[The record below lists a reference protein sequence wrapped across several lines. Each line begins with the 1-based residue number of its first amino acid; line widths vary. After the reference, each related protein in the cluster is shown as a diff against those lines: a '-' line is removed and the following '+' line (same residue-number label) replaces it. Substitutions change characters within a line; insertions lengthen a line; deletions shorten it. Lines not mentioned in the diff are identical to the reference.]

1 MSQEFHVDYPT
12 LIDGIDQLIEQYNAS
27 AIAIDGM
34 SGAGKAELAAVL
46 SRRYGAPVIHMSDF
60 VLPYGERSEGW
71 ETTPAGEIDFV
82 RFREEIVDP
91 WMQKKPLVYSI
102 CDPESGEI
110 VERRALPDARLYII
124 EGTYCLHPFI
134 PDFYDMRIYMG
145 TTPEKRLAKAGL
157 TPQRAALE
165 DTYFVL
171 YMTEILSDVA
181 LDDNFRI
188 PTLTEE
194 PTTPVEEE

>member
-1 MSQEFHVDYPT
+1 MEQELHVDYAA
-12 LIDGIDQLIEQYNAS
+12 LIDAIDTLIEQYNAS

-60 VLPYGERSEGW
+60 TLPLAERAKGW
-71 ETTPAGEIDFV
+71 ENTPGGDIDFV

-91 WMQKKPLVYSI
+91 WMQKKPLVYSTL
-102 CDPESGEI
+102 DPETGLPVS
-110 VERRALPDARLYII
+110 RQALPDARLYIV

-134 PDFYDMRIYMG
+134 PDFYDLRIYMS
-145 TTPEKRLAKAGL
+145 TSPEKRMAKAGM
-157 TPQRAALE
+157 TPQKMSLE
-165 DTYFVL
+165 DSYFVL
-171 YMTEILSDVA
+171 YMTEILSDIA

-188 PTLTEE
+188 PELVDEDSPIQE
-194 PTTPVEEE
+194 